1 MLILSKL
8 CYFSTQT
15 LPKLYMNRLN
25 KFLFFSIYFSVFTV
39 FSQEVPPINTF
50 SPEDYGAE
58 NQNWAITQAPNKFIY
73 VANNKGLLE
82 YNGTDWRLYPT
93 PNETIMRSVKSFGNK
108 IYSGFFRDFGF
119 WSKNNFGTLEYISI
133 VKKKNIQMLD
143 DEQIWEIV
151 ELDNW
156 LLFKSL
162 QRIYLYDLGNE
173 SVKILNSKKNIT
185 KISKVENTIYFQEL
199 SKGVFMIENGVSKL
213 ISDHPIL
220 KENKLVD
227 IFLKDGKL
235 CFLTQKEGFY
245 LLENQ
250 ALKKWEIPSNAI
262 LLNKTIYSAVQLQDE
277 TIVLGTISS
286 GIIHLSKNG
295 DFKYQITKVLG
306 LSNNTVLS
314 VFEDVDHNIWLG
326 LDNGINAI
334 NLSSPFR
341 FFIKKDSFWGT
352 IYASVIYKNNLYI
365 GTNQGLYVRKMNSDV
380 DFQFVKNTQGQVWN
394 LDIIDDTLFCS
405 HDSGTFIVND
415 NFAQLITGIEGTWG
429 VKKINENLLL
439 QGCYDG
445 LYVLSKQNNVW
456 KLRNKLEGFSNS
468 SKYFET
474 INNNQIFVNHEYKG
488 VFKLKTDK
496 NYTKIIESNKDYSVD
511 KGLHSSLFKFNQELF
526 YASKKG
532 IFKFSQSKNR
542 FDFDTAYST
551 LISEDKFL
559 TGKILIDKI
568 GNKLWS
574 FTTDDIRFLS
584 PGKLSNE
591 PDLKII
597 PIKGSLH
604 KGATGYEN
612 IINLSE
618 KKYLVGTSE
627 GFLVVDLNKIQNPKD
642 FDITINSISNYII
655 DKEKV
660 TVEMKNNNEFS
671 SNENNLEFTFSVPN
685 FNKTSSVE
693 YQYQLEGLRENW
705 SQLSEENTILLEN
718 LPFGEYTLKVRAFID
733 DKPSNNI
740 ATYNFVIQKPWYFST
755 NLLIIYFIIFII
767 IIYGLHI
774 FSKKYYKQQ
783 REKLLLDAQ
792 KELELKELENSQ
804 KIIKL
809 NNDKLRLDIENKNR
823 ELATSTM
830 SIIKKN
836 EFLNTIKTELVAGGK
851 TNIDKVVN
859 IIDKNLNNTDDWKLF
874 QEAFNNAD
882 KKFLKKIKANH
893 PELTPNDLRL
903 CAYLRLNLSSKEIA
917 PLLNISPR
925 SVEVKRYRLRK
936 KMNLDHDDNLTTYIL
951 EL

>member
-1 MLILSKL
+1 
-8 CYFSTQT
+8 
-15 LPKLYMNRLN
+15 MNCLN
-25 KFLFFSIYFSVFTV
+25 KFSLILICFSVFTA
-39 FSQEVPPINTF
+39 FSQEVPPINIF

-73 VANNKGLLE
+73 AANNKGLLE
-82 YNGTDWRLYPT
+82 HNGTDWRLYPT
-93 PNETIMRSVKSFGNK
+93 PNETIMRSVKSFGDK
-108 IYSGFFRDFGF
+108 IYSGFYRDFGF
-119 WSKNNFGTLEYISI
+119 WSKNKFGALEYTSI
-133 VKKKNIQMLD
+133 VEKKKIQMLE

-162 QRIYLYDLGNE
+162 QRIYLFDLENE
-173 SVKILNSKKNIT
+173 SLKIIKSQKNIT

-199 SKGVFMIENGVSKL
+199 SKGVFMIENGISTL

-220 KENKLVD
+220 KDNKLVD

-245 LLENQ
+245 IFDKQE
-250 ALKKWEIPSNAI
+250 LKKWEIASDEI
-262 LLNKTIYSAVQLQDE
+262 LSNKTIYSAIQLRDE
-277 TIVLGTISS
+277 SFVLGTISS

-295 DFKYQITKVLG
+295 EFKYQITKTLG
-306 LSNNTVLS
+306 LSNNTVLA

-326 LDNGINAI
+326 LDNGINVV
-334 NLSSPFR
+334 NVSSPFR
-341 FFIKKDSFWGT
+341 FFVKKDNFWGT
-352 IYASVIYKNNLYI
+352 IYASTIFKNNLYI
-365 GTNQGLYVRKMNSDV
+365 GTNQGLYIKKMDRNSD
-380 DFQFVKNTQGQVWN
+380 FEFVKNTQGQVWN
-394 LDIIDDTLFCS
+394 LDIIDETLFCS
-405 HDSGTFIVND
+405 HDSGTFIIND
-415 NFAQLITGIEGTWG
+415 ESAILVTGVEGTWG

-445 LYVLSKQNNVW
+445 LYVLIKQNNQW

-468 SKYFET
+468 SKYFEI

-488 VFKLKTDK
+488 VFKLKTDV
-496 NYTKIIESNKDYSVD
+496 NFTKIIESTKDESVD
-511 KGLHSSLFKFNQELF
+511 KGLHSSLFKFNKHLF

-532 IFKFSQSKNR
+532 IFKFSNANNR
-542 FDFDTAYST
+542 FEIDAAYSI
-551 LISEDKFL
+551 LISADKFL
-559 TGKILIDKI
+559 TGKILIDNI

-574 FTTDDIRFLS
+574 FTKDDVRFLS

-591 PDLKII
+591 PALKLI

-627 GFLVVDLNKIQNPKD
+627 GFLILDLNKIQDPKD
-642 FDITINSISNYII
+642 FNISINGIFNYVI
-655 DKEKV
+655 DKKKV
-660 TVEMKNNNEFS
+660 SVELANNNEFS
-671 SNENNLEFTFSVPN
+671 YKENNLEFTFSVPN

-705 SQLSEENTILLEN
+705 SELFEKNTILLEN
-718 LPFGEYTLKVRAFID
+718 LPSGKYTLKVRAFID
-733 DKPSNNI
+733 DKPSNNL
-740 ATYNFVIQKPWYFST
+740 ANYSFVIKKPWYFST
-755 NLLIIYFIIFII
+755 TFLIIYFIIFGFVM
-767 IIYGLHI
+767 YGLHI
-774 FSKKYYKQQ
+774 FSKKYYKNQ
-783 REKLLLDAQ
+783 REKLLLDSQ

-836 EFLNTIKTELVAGGK
+836 EFLNNIKSELVSGGK

-859 IIDKNLNNTDDWKLF
+859 IIDKNLNNTDDWKMF

-882 KKFLKKIKANH
+882 KKFLKKIKSNH

-936 KMNLDHDDNLTTYIL
+936 KMNLDHDENLTTYIL